1 MMNYSSV
8 VRVLALLML
17 ILAGCAAT
25 GALVAFVLGE
35 TAQLIAFG
43 GTALGISVFAS
54 SLLLLTPKPVR
65 PARPSDALA
74 VVLLWWFLSPFAAAM
89 PFIFGIG
96 NDSII
101 AAVLEAA
108 SCLTTTG
115 HSVLSFPG
123 NTWPE
128 SLIYWRAI
136 LHLLGTYGA
145 VVMAAGVFAA
155 INLGGPGVHR
165 TVLFT
170 VPESSYFD
178 AMPRIYFAVG
188 TMIAISVGFV
198 LLLLLVSGMP
208 PARALANAISAIST
222 GLVLPD
228 TNIAMPGGLAAQL
241 AMSFGLALGALG
253 LAVWLPLRI
262 GAVKSVLLDPE
273 TTTFL
278 GLALLFALALL
289 PLGLAFGDSL
299 AWSVSALSTS
309 GLPLTEGARDAAIPI
324 TIQVLPS
331 LIGGSALS
339 AAGGIKIA
347 RFIVLGQ
354 RAGQEFRQLG
364 YRRSILSF
372 RFRDRE
378 LDERSV
384 IGVWVY
390 FIGYV
395 LAVFLVM
402 AAFSFLGASFED
414 SVRLSIG
421 ALTSSGGLLSPAAD
435 GISAPGQILLI
446 LAMILG
452 RVEILTVLPALSLSF
467 WRG

>member
-1 MMNYSSV
+1 MNYSSV
-8 VRVLALLML
+8 VRVLGLLML
-17 ILAGCAAT
+17 ILAGCAASA
-25 GALVAFVLGE
+25 ALLAWAMGE
-35 TAQLIAFG
+35 TQQIISFG
-43 GTALGISVFAS
+43 ATALGISVFAS
-54 SLLLLTPKPVR
+54 SVLLLAPKPSR
-65 PARPSDALA
+65 RARPSDALA
-74 VVLLWWFLSPFAAAM
+74 VVLLWWFLSPVAAAM
-89 PFIFGIG
+89 PFVFGVA
-96 NDSII
+96 NNSI
-101 AAVLEAA
+101 AAALFEAA

-115 HSVLSFPG
+115 HSILGFPDSS
-123 NTWPE
+123 WPI
-128 SLIYWRAI
+128 SLLYWRGI
-136 LHLLGTYGA
+136 LHLLGTYAA

-170 VPESSYFD
+170 VPDASYFD
-178 AMPRIYFAVG
+178 AMPRICAGVG
-188 TMIAISVGFV
+188 LMLGISVSFI
-198 LLLLLVSGMP
+198 LLLLLVAGVP
-208 PARALANAISAIST
+208 PVRALADAVSVIST

-228 TNIAMPGGLAAQL
+228 AETFLPPNPVAGFILAIGLAI
-241 AMSFGLALGALG
+241 GALG

-262 GAVKSVLLDPE
+262 GAVRAAITDPE
-273 TTTFL
+273 TVVFFL
-278 GLALLFALALL
+278 LMLIFAAALI
-289 PLGLAFGDSL
+289 PLGISMGDSL
-299 AWSVSALSTS
+299 GWSLSSLSTS
-309 GLPLTEGARDAAIPI
+309 GIPLSQGARDAPVPLTLA
-324 TIQVLPS
+324 VLPA

-390 FIGYV
+390 FIVYAG
-395 LAVFLVM
+395 AVFTVIALL
-402 AAFSFLGASFED
+402 AFLNVPFEE
-414 SVRLSIG
+414 SIRLSIG
-421 ALTSSGGLLSPAAD
+421 SLTSSGGLIGPATD
-435 GISAPGQILLI
+435 NLGPVGQILLSI
-446 LAMILG
+446 AMVLG

>member
-1 MMNYSSV
+1 MNYSSV

-17 ILAGCAAT
+17 ILAGCAASA
-25 GALVAFVLGE
+25 ALLAWTLGE
-35 TAQLIAFG
+35 TPQIISFG
-43 GTALGISVFAS
+43 VTALGIAVFAS
-54 SLLLLTPKPVR
+54 SVLLLAPKPQR
-65 PARPSDALA
+65 RARPSDALA
-74 VVLLWWFLSPFAAAM
+74 VVLLWWFLSPVAAAM
-89 PFIFGIG
+89 PFVFGVA
-96 NDSII
+96 NNSV
-101 AAVLEAA
+101 AVALYEAA
-108 SCLTTTG
+108 SCITTTG
-115 HSVLSFPG
+115 HSILEFPG
-123 NTWPE
+123 ASWPD
-128 SLIYWRAI
+128 SLIYWRGI
-136 LHLLGTYGA
+136 LHLLGTYAA

-170 VPESSYFD
+170 VPDTSYFD
-178 AMPRIYFAVG
+178 AMPRIYTAVG
-188 TMIAISVGFV
+188 LMLAITLGVV
-198 LLLLLVSGMP
+198 LLLLLMAGVP
-208 PARALANAISAIST
+208 PLRALADAVSVIST

-228 TNIAMPGGLAAQL
+228 AQSYLPGNPVVSLIMAIGL
-241 AMSFGLALGALG
+241 GLGALG

-262 GAVKSVLLDPE
+262 GAVKTAITDPE
-273 TTTFL
+273 TVVFFL
-278 GLALLFALALL
+278 LMLIFAAALI
-289 PLGLAFGDSL
+289 PLGISVGDSL
-299 AWSVSALSTS
+299 AWSLSSLSTS
-309 GLPLTEGARDAAIPI
+309 GIPLSEGGRDADVPLTIA
-324 TIQVLPS
+324 VLPA

-390 FIGYV
+390 FIVYAG
-395 LAVFLVM
+395 AVFSVITAL
-402 AAFSFLGASFED
+402 AFLNVPFED
-414 SVRLSIG
+414 SIRLSIG
-421 ALTSSGGLLSPAAD
+421 SLTGAGGLIGPATD
-435 GISAPGQILLI
+435 NLGPVSQILLSI
-446 LAMILG
+446 AMVLG

>member
-1 MMNYSSV
+1 MNYSSV

-17 ILAGCAAT
+17 ILAGCAASA
-25 GALVAFVLGE
+25 ALLAWTLGE
-35 TAQLIAFG
+35 TPQIISFG
-43 GTALGISVFAS
+43 VTALGIAVFAS
-54 SLLLLTPKPVR
+54 SVLLLAPKPQR
-65 PARPSDALA
+65 RARPSDALA
-74 VVLLWWFLSPFAAAM
+74 VVLLWWFLSPAAAAM
-89 PFIFGIG
+89 PFVFGVA
-96 NDSII
+96 NNSV
-101 AAVLEAA
+101 AVALYEAT
-108 SCLTTTG
+108 SCITTTG
-115 HSVLSFPG
+115 HSILEFPG
-123 NTWPE
+123 SSWPD
-128 SLIYWRAI
+128 SLIYWRGI
-136 LHLLGTYGA
+136 LHLLGTYAA

-170 VPESSYFD
+170 VPDTSYFD
-178 AMPRIYFAVG
+178 AMPRIYTAVG
-188 TMIAISVGFV
+188 LMLAITLGFV
-198 LLLLLVSGMP
+198 LLLLLMAGVP
-208 PARALANAISAIST
+208 PLRALADAVSVIST

-228 TNIAMPGGLAAQL
+228 AQSYLPGNPVVSLIMAIGL
-241 AMSFGLALGALG
+241 GLGALG

-262 GAVKSVLLDPE
+262 GAVKTAITDPE
-273 TTTFL
+273 TVVFFL
-278 GLALLFALALL
+278 LMLIFAAALI
-289 PLGLAFGDSL
+289 PLGISVSDSL
-299 AWSVSALSTS
+299 AWSLSSLSTS
-309 GLPLTEGARDAAIPI
+309 GIPLSEGGRDADVPLTIA
-324 TIQVLPS
+324 VLPA

-390 FIGYV
+390 FIVYAGAVFSVITV
-395 LAVFLVM
+395 LAFLNVP
-402 AAFSFLGASFED
+402 FKD
-414 SVRLSIG
+414 SIRLSIG
-421 ALTSSGGLLSPAAD
+421 SLTGAGGLIGPATD
-435 GISAPGQILLI
+435 NLGPVSQILLSI
-446 LAMILG
+446 AMVLG

>member
-1 MMNYSSV
+1 MNYTSV

-17 ILAGCAAT
+17 ILAGCAASA
-25 GALVAFVLGE
+25 ALLALALGE
-35 TAQLIAFG
+35 TEQLISFG
-43 GTALGISVFAS
+43 VTTLGITVFAS
-54 SLLLLTPKPVR
+54 SVLLLAPKPR
-65 PARPSDALA
+65 RRGRPSDALA
-74 VVLLWWFLSPFAAAM
+74 VLLLWWFLSPVAAAM
-89 PFIFGIG
+89 PFIFGVA
-96 NDSII
+96 NDSVTV
-101 AAVLEAA
+101 ALFEAA

-115 HSVLSFPG
+115 HSILEFPEA
-123 NTWPE
+123 WPV
-128 SLIYWRAI
+128 SLLYWRGI
-136 LHLLGTYGA
+136 LHLLGTVAA

-170 VPESSYFD
+170 VPDSSYFD
-178 AMPRIYFAVG
+178 AMPRIYAAVSL
-188 TMIAISVGFV
+188 MIAITTGFI
-198 LLLLLVSGMP
+198 LLLLLMAGVP
-208 PARALANAISAIST
+208 PVRALADAVSVIST

-228 TNIAMPGGLAAQL
+228 AEAILPPNPVAEIIMAVGL
-241 AMSFGLALGALG
+241 MIGALG

-262 GAVKSVLLDPE
+262 GAVRTAITDPE
-273 TTTFL
+273 TVVFFL
-278 GLALLFALALL
+278 LM
-289 PLGLAFGDSL
+289 LAFAAALIPVGISLDTGL
-299 AWSVSALSTS
+299 AWSLSNLSTS
-309 GLPLTEGARDAAIPI
+309 GIPLSQAARDANVPL
-324 TIQVLPS
+324 TIAVLPA

-390 FIGYV
+390 FIVYAGAMFTI
-395 LAVFLVM
+395 LTLL
-402 AAFSFLGASFED
+402 SFLEVPFED
-414 SVRLSIG
+414 AIRLSIG
-421 ALTSSGGLLSPAAD
+421 ALTSSGGLFGQATD
-435 GISAPGQILLI
+435 GLGAVGQILLSF
-446 LAMILG
+446 AMVLG

>member
-17 ILAGCAAT
+17 ILAGCAAS
-25 GALVAFVLGE
+25 GALVAFLLGE
-35 TAQLIAFG
+35 TPQLIAFG

-54 SLLLLTPKPVR
+54 SLLLLTPKPAR

-74 VVLLWWFLSPFAAAM
+74 VVLLWWLLSPFAASM
-89 PFIFGIG
+89 PFVFGVG
-96 NDSII
+96 NESVVS
-101 AAVLEAA
+101 AVFEAA

-115 HSVLSFPG
+115 YSILGFPA

-136 LHLLGTYGA
+136 LHLLGTYAA

-178 AMPRIYFAVG
+178 AMPRIYIAAG
-188 TMIAISVGFV
+188 TMIAITLGFV

-228 TNIAMPGGLAAQL
+228 MDLAMPRGIAAQL
-241 AMSFGLALGALG
+241 VMSFGMALGALG

-262 GAVKSVLLDPE
+262 GAVKSMILDPE
-273 TTTFL
+273 TSVFL

-309 GLPLTEGARDAAIPI
+309 GLPLTEGARDAAIPV
-324 TIQVLPS
+324 TIQVLPC

-395 LAVFLVM
+395 AAVILVM
-402 AAFSFLGASFED
+402 AGFSFLGAPIED
-414 SVRLSIG
+414 AVRLSIG
-421 ALTSSGGLLSPAAD
+421 ALTSSGGLVGEAARGMD
-435 GISAPGQILLI
+435 TPGQVLLI
-446 LAMILG
+446 FAMLLG

>member
-1 MMNYSSV
+1 MNYSSV

-17 ILAGCAAT
+17 ILAGCAASA
-25 GALVAFVLGE
+25 ALVAWALGE
-35 TAQLIAFG
+35 TEQIISFG
-43 GTALGISVFAS
+43 ATALGTAVFAS
-54 SLLLLTPKPVR
+54 SVRLLAPKPSR
-65 PARPSDALA
+65 RARPSDALA
-74 VVLLWWFLSPFAAAM
+74 VVLLWWFLAPVAASLPFV
-89 PFIFGIG
+89 FGVA
-96 NDSII
+96 NNSIPI
-101 AAVLEAA
+101 ALFEAA

-115 HSVLSFPG
+115 HSLLSFSDT
-123 NTWPE
+123 NWPI
-128 SLIYWRAI
+128 SLLYWRGI
-136 LHLLGTYGA
+136 LHMLGTYGA

-170 VPESSYFD
+170 VPETSYFD
-178 AMPRIYFAVG
+178 AMPRIYTAVG
-188 TMIAISVGFV
+188 IMLAITTGLI
-198 LLLLLVSGMP
+198 LLLLLVAGVP
-208 PARALANAISAIST
+208 PVRALADAVSVIST

-228 TNIAMPGGLAAQL
+228 SEIILPPNPVAGMVMSIGLG
-241 AMSFGLALGALG
+241 FGALG

-262 GAVKSVLLDPE
+262 GAVKTAATDPE
-273 TTTFL
+273 TVVFFL
-278 GLALLFALALL
+278 LMLIFAAALIPVGVSLED
-289 PLGLAFGDSL
+289 GL
-299 AWSVSALSTS
+299 AWSLSSLSTS
-309 GLPLTEGARDAAIPI
+309 GMPLTSGARAADVPL
-324 TIQVLPS
+324 TIAVLPA

-364 YRRSILSF
+364 YRRSLLSF

-390 FIGYV
+390 FIVYAG
-395 LAVFLVM
+395 AVFTVIT
-402 AAFSFLGASFED
+402 AFSFFGLGFEE
-414 SVRLSIG
+414 SIRLSIG
-421 ALTSSGGLLSPAAD
+421 ALTSSGGLIGQATDGLGPAGQVLLS
-435 GISAPGQILLI
+435 I
-446 LAMILG
+446 AMVLG

>member
-1 MMNYSSV
+1 MNYSSV

-17 ILAGCAAT
+17 ILAGCAASA
-25 GALVAFVLGE
+25 ALLAWALGE
-35 TAQLIAFG
+35 TPQIISFG
-43 GTALGISVFAS
+43 AAALSISVFAS
-54 SLLLLTPKPVR
+54 SVLLLTPKPSR
-65 PARPSDALA
+65 RARPSDALA
-74 VVLLWWFLSPFAAAM
+74 VVLLWWFLSPVAAAM
-89 PFIFGIG
+89 PFVFGVA
-96 NDSII
+96 NNSIPV
-101 AAVLEAA
+101 ALFEAA

-115 HSVLSFPG
+115 HSILEFPG
-123 NTWPE
+123 GSWPV
-128 SLIYWRAI
+128 SLLYWRGL
-136 LHLLGTYGA
+136 LHLLGTFAA

-170 VPESSYFD
+170 VPDTSYFD
-178 AMPRIYFAVG
+178 AMPRIYTGVG
-188 TMIAISVGFV
+188 MMLGITISFILI
-198 LLLLLVSGMP
+198 LLLMAGVP
-208 PARALANAISAIST
+208 PVRALADAVSVLST

-228 TNIAMPGGLAAQL
+228 AESVLPPNPVASVIMA
-241 AMSFGLALGALG
+241 FGLGLGALG

-262 GAVKSVLLDPE
+262 GAVKTAITDPE
-273 TTTFL
+273 TVVFFL
-278 GLALLFALALL
+278 LMLVFAAALI
-289 PLGLAFGDSL
+289 PLGIALDTGL
-299 AWSVSALSTS
+299 AWSLTSLSTS
-309 GLPLTEGARDAAIPI
+309 GIPLSAAARDAEVPLTLA
-324 TIQVLPS
+324 VLPA

-372 RFRDRE
+372 TFRDRE

-390 FIGYV
+390 FIVYAG
-395 LAVFLVM
+395 AVFSVITVF
-402 AAFSFLGASFED
+402 AFLNVPFEE
-414 SVRLSIG
+414 SIRLSIG
-421 ALTSSGGLLSPAAD
+421 ALTSSGGLIGQATDNLGPA
-435 GISAPGQILLI
+435 GQILLSI
-446 LAMILG
+446 AMVLG

>member
-1 MMNYSSV
+1 MNYSSV
-8 VRVLALLML
+8 VRVLGLLML
-17 ILAGCAAT
+17 ILAGCAASA
-25 GALVAFVLGE
+25 ALLAWAMGE
-35 TAQLIAFG
+35 TQQIISFG
-43 GTALGISVFAS
+43 ATALGISVFAS
-54 SLLLLTPKPVR
+54 SVLLLAPKPSR
-65 PARPSDALA
+65 RARPSDALA
-74 VVLLWWFLSPFAAAM
+74 VVLLWWFLSPVAAAM
-89 PFIFGIG
+89 PFVFGVA
-96 NDSII
+96 NNSV
-101 AAVLEAA
+101 AVALFEAA

-115 HSVLSFPG
+115 HSILGFSEAS
-123 NTWPE
+123 WPI
-128 SLIYWRAI
+128 SLLYWRGI
-136 LHLLGTYGA
+136 LHLLGTYAA

-170 VPESSYFD
+170 VPDASYFD
-178 AMPRIYFAVG
+178 AMPRICAGVG
-188 TMIAISVGFV
+188 LMLGISVSFI
-198 LLLLLVSGMP
+198 LLLLLMAGVP
-208 PARALANAISAIST
+208 PVRALADAVSVIST

-228 TNIAMPGGLAAQL
+228 AETFLPPNPVASFILAVGLAI
-241 AMSFGLALGALG
+241 GALG

-262 GAVKSVLLDPE
+262 GAVRSAITDPE
-273 TTTFL
+273 TVVFL
-278 GLALLFALALL
+278 LLMLIFAAATL
-289 PLGLAFGDSL
+289 PLGVSMMNGLGWSL
-299 AWSVSALSTS
+299 SSLSTS
-309 GLPLTEGARDAAIPI
+309 GIPLSAGARDAEIPL
-324 TIQVLPS
+324 TLAVLPA

-390 FIGYV
+390 FIVYAGAVFSVIAV
-395 LAVFLVM
+395 LAFLNVP
-402 AAFSFLGASFED
+402 FEE
-414 SVRLSIG
+414 SIRLSIG
-421 ALTSSGGLLSPAAD
+421 ALTSSGGLIGQATDNLGPV
-435 GISAPGQILLI
+435 GQILLSI
-446 LAMILG
+446 AMVLG